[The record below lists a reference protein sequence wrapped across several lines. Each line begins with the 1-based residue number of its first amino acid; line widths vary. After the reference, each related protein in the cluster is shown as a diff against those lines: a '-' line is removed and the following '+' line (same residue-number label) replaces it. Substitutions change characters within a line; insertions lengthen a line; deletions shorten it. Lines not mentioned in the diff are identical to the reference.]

1 MRICAEWATTRD
13 SNGGQPHCN
22 SSVIGE
28 GIEMKALIKAQKTE
42 RDALLSILR
51 DRMTDLQDDVATFND
66 GVAALLAS
74 LQVGV
79 DNYNEASDSVKGWLE
94 SVRESIQEYVD
105 DRSEKWQESDKAQ
118 EYQDWL
124 EAYAVDLEDFNLPD
138 IEPVSLDDL
147 EDYAE
152 TIEQLPEEVGG

>member
-1 MRICAEWATTRD
+1 
-13 SNGGQPHCN
+13 
-22 SSVIGE
+22 
-28 GIEMKALIKAQKTE
+28 MKALIKAQKTE

-66 GVAALLAS
+66 GVAALLAN